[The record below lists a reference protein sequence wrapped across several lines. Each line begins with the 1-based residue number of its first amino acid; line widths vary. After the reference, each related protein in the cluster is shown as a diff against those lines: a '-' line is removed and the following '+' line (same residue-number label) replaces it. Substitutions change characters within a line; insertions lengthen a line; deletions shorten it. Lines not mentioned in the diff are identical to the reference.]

1 VDLWDLTRL
10 LFRRWYVAVPM
21 LLVSL
26 ASVAVISQTVPPDYS
41 ATGHVTMIP
50 PNDRSAATPAKVQ
63 NPWEE
68 LGFRALGQAVIIKLA
83 DQKVLEDLVKEGFTD
98 NFTVWMDDRT
108 PLFTIESVGTTPE
121 QAISTTRKIMKIIE
135 DDVVARQTRY
145 GVAGGDLITTLAL
158 DNGDTVVKITSK
170 ATRVLL
176 VATALGV
183 LLSAATTIAI
193 DAILRRRARRSSLA
207 AVSAQAV
214 EPIEEVKPLAPIRAK
229 GKAKIARQPESNG
242 VKPATGKATGKATAA
257 SRAPVM
263 VKYIDVE
270 SMETI
275 GIDAATERVPP
286 EDATIVL
293 PLYGAKRPTADD
305 KGRRD

>member
-1 VDLWDLTRL
+1 
-10 LFRRWYVAVPM
+10 M

-26 ASVAVISQTVPPDYS
+26 ASVVVISRTVPPDYS

-50 PNDRSAATPAKVQ
+50 PSNRTGATAVGKIQ

-83 DQKVLEDLVKEGFTD
+83 DQKVLEDLVEDGFTD
-98 NFTVWMDDRT
+98 NFTVIMDDRT
-108 PLFTIESVGTTPE
+108 PLFTVESIGTSPE
-121 QAISTTRKIMKIIE
+121 QAINTTREVMKIIDE
-135 DDVVARQTRY
+135 DVVARQTRY

-158 DNGDTVVKITSK
+158 DNGDTIVKITSK
-170 ATRVLL
+170 ANRVLL
-176 VATALGV
+176 VAAAVGV

-193 DAILRRRARRSSLA
+193 DAILRRRARRRLPSAGA
-207 AVSAQAV
+207 A
-214 EPIEEVKPLAPIRAK
+214 EPIEPLEESKPLSMKAAK
-229 GKAKIARQPESNG
+229 GKAKI
-242 VKPATGKATGKATAA
+242 VKPNGTDLKAPVIKATASA
-257 SRAPVM
+257 NRAPVM

-270 SMETI
+270 SMETMSNM
-275 GIDAATERVPP
+275 DSATEKMPAP

-293 PLYGAKRPTADD
+293 PLYGAKRPGRDD